1 MTIRSILDIIDAVL
15 LSDKERHLDI
25 EVTVACGAD
34 LMSDV
39 LAYSESGL
47 LLLTGLN
54 KPQTVRT
61 AELSDIKAIAF
72 VRGKVPD
79 TATIK
84 LADEKDIPLLVTGL
98 SMFEACG
105 RLYQHGLR
113 GVSTLCILNARK
125 R

>member
-1 MTIRSILDIIDAVL
+1 MTLASILDILDAVL

-25 EVTVACGAD
+25 EITVACGAD
-34 LMSDV
+34 LLSDV

-61 AELSDIKAIAF
+61 AELADIKAIAF

-84 LADEKDIPLLVTGL
+84 LADEKDMPLLVTGL

-105 RLYQHGLR
+105 TALTHEH
-113 GVSTLCILNARK
+113 K
-125 R
+125 